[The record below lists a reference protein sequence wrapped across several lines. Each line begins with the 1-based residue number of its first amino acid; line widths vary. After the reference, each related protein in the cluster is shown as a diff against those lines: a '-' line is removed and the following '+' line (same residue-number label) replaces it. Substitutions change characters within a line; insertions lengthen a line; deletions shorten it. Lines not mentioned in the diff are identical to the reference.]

1 MDAIAHPKDTEQV
14 EHHVEAVDRR
24 PGEEEDDADSDQD
37 AADQGCQNKKMMLT
51 PIKMLRIMVVRGKRL
66 C

>member
-1 MDAIAHPKDTEQV
+1 MWVLSAHPKDTEQV
-14 EHHVEAVDRR
+14 EDHVEAVDRR

-37 AADQGCQNKKMMLT
+37 AADHDADQDDADSDQDAADQGCQNSEW
-51 PIKMLRIMVVRGKRL
+51 

>member
-1 MDAIAHPKDTEQV
+1 MLSAHLKDAEQV

-37 AADQGCQNKKMMLT
+37 AADQGCQRKKMMLSVT
-51 PIKMLRIMVVRGKRL
+51 MMIT
-66 C
+66 

>member
-37 AADQGCQNKKMMLT
+37 AADHGCQNSECNNDDH
-51 PIKMLRIMVVRGKRL
+51 I
-66 C
+66 

>member
-1 MDAIAHPKDTEQV
+1 MWVLSVHLKDTEQV
-14 EHHVEAVDRR
+14 EDHVEAVDRR

-37 AADQGCQNKKMMLT
+37 AADHACQKSEW
-51 PIKMLRIMVVRGKRL
+51 

>member
-1 MDAIAHPKDTEQV
+1 MFSAHPKDTEQV

-37 AADQGCQNKKMMLT
+37 AADQGCQRKKMMLL
-51 PIKMLRIMVVRGKRL
+51 KMI
-66 C
+66 

>member
-1 MDAIAHPKDTEQV
+1 MLMLSAHPKDTEQV

-24 PGEEEDDADSDQD
+24 PGEEEDDADSNQD
-37 AADQGCQNKKMMLT
+37 AADHGCQNS
-51 PIKMLRIMVVRGKRL
+51 GW